1 MFRIISSLQTLESK
15 REATKRDVTNKDAT
29 KKNAAK
35 KNATKKKCNA
45 HTFWSPPSSAGGH
58 FYN

>member
-1 MFRIISSLQTLESK
+1 MQTLESK
-15 REATKRDVTNKDAT
+15 KDAKKRYVTNNDAT

-35 KNATKKKCNA
+35 KNATKKKCIS
-45 HTFWSPPSSAGGH
+45 HTLRSPPSSVGGH